1 MSAIIWKTVLSLKLT
16 ILDKKSNMS
25 TKTTTAKAKAA
36 SKVEQP
42 VKASKSTA
50 APVVAAPVVA
60 APVVAP
66 STVAPPKQ
74 SPVKQASPKAAVPA
88 VAPVEEQTTQKGVL
102 KSYSKKIKTAV
113 DDMTLLV
120 YEIGKQGKIALDD
133 GSTLTK
139 RDIKNLKKGIYKL
152 LDDLNVDFK
161 NAKKKRTGS
170 NKALMSPFFISSQ
183 LVDFFFGVELGPSYR
198 LGANGEYEV
207 ENKKLQTVLPPK
219 GDDGVCIVNQMIL
232 NGLFSIYYRTH
243 QLPST
248 GGWIKGDGDLVK
260 HLGASMKQLNLDPAR
275 FKYFDFSRIRKHFKV
290 NKEEYD
296 DAYKEYLNNPEVQQ
310 LLERATRSIHTT
322 VACLKSKEKDRKKKE
337 LELKRASQP
346 PKPKATRKK
355 AAATTEP
362 GTVTAT
368 A

>member
-1 MSAIIWKTVLSLKLT
+1 
-16 ILDKKSNMS
+16 MS
-25 TKTTTAKAKAA
+25 TKTVAKAKTA

-42 VKASKSTA
+42 AKTTKAT
-50 APVVAAPVVA
+50 
-60 APVVAP
+60 
-66 STVAPPKQ
+66 TVAPVTTATTVVAPKQ
-74 SPVKQASPKAAVPA
+74 SPVKQASPKAATVDTTVPSE
-88 VAPVEEQTTQKGVL
+88 PEQLTQKSIV
-102 KSYSKKIKTAV
+102 KNYSKKIKTAV

-139 RDIKNLKKGIYKL
+139 RDIKSLKKGIYKL

-170 NKALMSPFFISSQ
+170 NKALMSPFFISSE

-198 LGANGEYEV
+198 VGANGDYEV

-219 GDDGVCIVNQMIL
+219 GEDGVCIVNQMIL

-248 GGWIKGDGDLVK
+248 GGWIKGDSDLVK
-260 HLGASMKQLNLDPAR
+260 HLGSSMKQLNLDPSR

-290 NKEEYD
+290 DKETLDES
-296 DAYKEYLNNPEVQQ
+296 ANEYLRNPELQQ
-310 LLERATRSIHTT
+310 ALERATRSIHTT

-337 LELKRASQP
+337 LDAKRASQP

-355 AAATTEP
+355 PTTS
-362 GTVTAT
+362 TTDSTAVTAT

>member
-1 MSAIIWKTVLSLKLT
+1 
-16 ILDKKSNMS
+16 MS
-25 TKTTTAKAKAA
+25 TKTVAKAKTA

-42 VKASKSTA
+42 VKTA
-50 APVVAAPVVA
+50 VKPSATPAPVTATAPAPVAKLSPAKQATPKPVAAVA
-60 APVVAP
+60 EP
-66 STVAPPKQ
+66 
-74 SPVKQASPKAAVPA
+74 
-88 VAPVEEQTTQKGVL
+88 EQTTQKTIL
-102 KSYSKKIKTAV
+102 KNYSKKIKTAV

-139 RDIKNLKKGIYKL
+139 RDIKSLKKGIYKL

-170 NKALMSPFFISSQ
+170 NKALMSPFFISSE

-248 GGWIKGDGDLVK
+248 GGWIRGDNDLVK
-260 HLGASMKQLNLDPAR
+260 HLGASMKQLNLDPTR

-296 DAYKEYLNNPEVQQ
+296 DAYREYLSNPEVQQ
-310 LLERATRSIHTT
+310 LLERATRSVHTT

-337 LELKRASQP
+337 LDAKRASQP
-346 PKPKATRKK
+346 PKPKANRKK
-355 AAATTEP
+355 ATTEP
-362 GTVTAT
+362 VTAT